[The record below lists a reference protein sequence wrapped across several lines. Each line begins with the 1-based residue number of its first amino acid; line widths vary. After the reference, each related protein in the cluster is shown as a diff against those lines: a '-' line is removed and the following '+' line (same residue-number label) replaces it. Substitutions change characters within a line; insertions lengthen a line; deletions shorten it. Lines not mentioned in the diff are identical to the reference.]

1 MSSANLRVTSSG
13 MPRDEAKQLDE
24 SWPCSNCG
32 YDLRGATA
40 YDPICPECGTRNR
53 ARERHL
59 TLASCEHAAREASA
73 AALVSGVGVIFLV
86 IAAYVWPVAW
96 LGAAV
101 LVPAGIGIC
110 VAGVLI
116 AGRHMRYRSGWL
128 PRAIAGTAFGAL
140 CAALVL
146 LVFAITA
153 VVAVDLLEW
162 TRTRTHAVDEV
173 LQPAMSAVL
182 VLVVCVEAFVPFF
195 FASKW
200 LTPHFLR
207 FLLRGNT

>member
-1 MSSANLRVTSSG
+1 MSRHNIG
-13 MPRDEAKQLDE
+13 KFDK
-24 SWPCSNCG
+24 SWPCNQCG

-40 YDPICPECGTRNR
+40 SDPICPECGTRNR

-59 TLASCEHAAREASA
+59 TLLSCEHAAREASA
-73 AALVSGVGVIFLV
+73 AALVSGVGVILLV
-86 IAAYVWPVAW
+86 IAAYVWRHAW
-96 LGAAV
+96 VGAAI
-101 LVPAGIGIC
+101 LAPAGIGIC

-128 PRAIAGTAFGAL
+128 PRAIAGMAFGAL

-153 VVAVDLLEW
+153 GVAVDLLEW

-173 LQPAMSAVL
+173 LQPAMSVVL